1 MERNLLSHPVKV
13 AMTSPVIAI
22 SPETSLE
29 EALRVMDVMCIRRL
43 PVVDDGELVGII
55 SQRDVQEALKD
66 LEEHCED
73 GEPPGG
79 RVADSMVTEVFT
91 ISPNA
96 PIGRA
101 AEIMLQ
107 EKIAALPVM
116 NSDGN
121 LVGIITESDI
131 FEVVVRLWKGEDPSV
146 DAPDEDDYGMVT
158 AEELI
163 VE

>member
-13 AMTSPVIAI
+13 AMTSPVIVI
-22 SPETSLE
+22 SPDTPLE
-29 EALRVMDVMCIRRL
+29 ETLRIMDVMCIRRV
-43 PVVDDGELVGII
+43 PVVDGEDLVGII
-55 SQRDVQEALKD
+55 SLRDVQEALKD
-66 LEEHCED
+66 LEEHCKD
-73 GEPPGG
+73 GEAPGG
-79 RVADSMVTEVFT
+79 RVADSMATEVFT

-116 NSDGN
+116 ESGGR

-158 AEELI
+158 AEELDSL
-163 VE
+163 